1 MRSRPN
7 RPDQVI
13 SLPSWEE
20 QVPLNQRGQ
29 RQERLRRNGVSEG
42 LPENNSRRSLRGS
55 ARRKSAAQALGDSAS
70 PLKALQWEE
79 IGCQVIS
86 LPSSPRTARMA
97 AGIQNARFDK
107 GRFMTQR

>member
-29 RQERLRRNGVSEG
+29 RQERLRRNGVSKD

-55 ARRKSAAQALGDSAS
+55 
-70 PLKALQWEE
+70 E
-79 IGCQVIS
+79 
-86 LPSSPRTARMA
+86 
-97 AGIQNARFDK
+97 K
-107 GRFMTQR
+107 GRTPNGSRV